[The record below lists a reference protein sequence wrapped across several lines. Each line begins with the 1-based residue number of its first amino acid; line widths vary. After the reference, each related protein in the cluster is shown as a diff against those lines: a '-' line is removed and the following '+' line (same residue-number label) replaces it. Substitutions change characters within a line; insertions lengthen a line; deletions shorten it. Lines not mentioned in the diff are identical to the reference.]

1 MLGRQVDEALRWVRR
16 GREQRA
22 ARRSASSPAPTM
34 NPIGRMALTSRPAL
48 VPTLISEISQQC
60 SRLGAEITISRSKGM
75 VKLRPGLAKVSLG

>member
-1 MLGRQVDEALRWVRR
+1 
-16 GREQRA
+16 
-22 ARRSASSPAPTM
+22 M